1 MKKLLALVLALVML
15 TALVPF
21 SAMAE
26 EVTTIKVL
34 AKTWTPYNPEE
45 TAIWDELAAR
55 TGVKLEFIWT
65 PNTNYEEKVNTVL
78 ASGDLPDAIMG
89 ANISLLLNQGAIIP
103 LDDLLAEKC
112 PNYLALLKDVDDPY
126 LRNPD
131 DGQMYYISYIMDFAP
146 SMSFLY
152 RADWA
157 ADAGMDTPETWA
169 DWMAYWEWVRDN
181 DANGNGDPNDEI
193 PIVENNTDNLLKLA
207 NWFDMRVHNNYFASD
222 LEGNLVPLFEHPNF
236 KTYLET
242 MIDLYNNGIL
252 DKEFAT
258 RNDTYKSVLDTG
270 VAASSY
276 YYAERANLTT
286 AVLRDSGDADAAFLG
301 VAPPTYYE
309 NGTRS
314 IQARTRVENSGIA
327 ITVAAEERGT
337 VDAILKLWNYIYS
350 EEGGN
355 LVRYGIEGRH
365 HTKDGDKFLYT
376 DEVLSGAFTS
386 ARKSGVIPS
395 VIAFPW
401 DEASYMQILT
411 AGKSYEELTPNMQ
424 YFYDALYMNE
434 PYFYD
439 LVPLFNTASY
449 VEYGAELTSK
459 LTSIFARTVVGE
471 LTVDQFYAEYDNIKA
486 EGWQDIIDE
495 QIETYNKLK

>member
-1 MKKLLALVLALVML
+1 MKKLIALLLAMVLL

-21 SAMAE
+21 GAMAE
-26 EVTTIKVL
+26 EMTTIKVL

-45 TAIWDELAAR
+45 TSIWDELAAR
-55 TGVKLEFIWT
+55 TGVKIDFIWT

-112 PNYLALLKDVDDPY
+112 PNYLALLKPEDDPW

-131 DGQMYYISYIMDFAP
+131 DGQMYYLSHIMDFPPA
-146 SMSFLY
+146 MSFLY

-157 ADAGMDTPETWA
+157 KDAGMDAPETWA

-181 DANGNGDPNDEI
+181 DANGNGDPSDEI
-193 PIVENNTDNLLKLA
+193 PLVENNTDNVLMLA
-207 NWFDMRVHNNYFASD
+207 NWFDMKVMNNYFAMD
-222 LEGNLVPLFEHPNF
+222 NDGNLVPLFEHPNF

-242 MIDLYNNGIL
+242 MISLYNNGIL

-258 RNDTYKSVLDTG
+258 RSDTYKSVLDTA

-276 YYAERANLTT
+276 YFAERANLTT
-286 AVLRDSGDADAAFLG
+286 AVLRDSGDEDAAFLG
-301 VAPPTYYE
+301 IAPPTYYDGGSR
-309 NGTRS
+309 NIKSR
-314 IQARTRVENSGIA
+314 ARVESTGLA

-350 EEGGN
+350 PEGSDLMN
-355 LVRYGIEGRH
+355 YGIEGRH
-365 HTKDGDKFLYT
+365 HTKVDGKYVYT
-376 DEVLSGAFTS
+376 EEVLSGAFTT

-395 VIAFPW
+395 VVVFGW
-401 DEASYMQILT
+401 TGDSYMQILT
-411 AGKSYEELTPNMQ
+411 GGKSYEELTPNMQ
-424 YFYDALYMNE
+424 YFYDALFMNE
-434 PYFYD
+434 PYFYSV
-439 LVPLFNTASY
+439 VPMFNTASY

-471 LTVDQFYAEYDNIKA
+471 LSVDQFYAEYDNIKN
-486 EGWQDIIDE
+486 EGWQDVIDE
-495 QIETYNKLK
+495 QIAAYTKLK